1 MNKKILL
8 IDDEFR
14 MRKLLADY
22 FKREGFMIYEA
33 ENGKRALELLSTM
46 AVDLIVLDI
55 MMPEMDG
62 LEFCKLVRKDSNV
75 PIIIVTA
82 KSEEEDE
89 LLGFGL
95 GADDYVT
102 KPFSPKILIAKAK
115 ALLKR
120 TSELP
125 DSSLLMTYGDLTINE
140 LSHSVFC
147 EKEKLLLTPKEYDLL
162 LFFVHNLGIVLSRDK
177 LLDNV
182 WGMDYFGDLRTVDTH
197 VKRLREKLKSASR
210 YISTVRG
217 SGYKF
222 EVIE

>member
-22 FKREGFMIYEA
+22 FKREGFLIYEA

>member
-22 FKREGFMIYEA
+22 FKREGFLIYEA

-82 KSEEEDE
+82 KSEEEDD